1 VRIRREDGSE
11 DVYRIVG
18 VDEADPK
25 QGRIAFVA
33 PLARA
38 LIGKL
43 PGDAVRFA
51 RPGGSEELEITDVD
65 YDAGSP

>member
-1 VRIRREDGSE
+1 VRVRGAAGGERAYQ
-11 DVYRIVG
+11 VVG

-38 LIGKL
+38 LLGKQV
-43 PGDAVRFA
+43 GDWVSFES
-51 RPGGSEELEITDVD
+51 PSGSEELEILAVD
-65 YDAGSP
+65 YAP